1 MSDKIIIKEFVDKI
15 ESMRVQ
21 FRDDSNYTSVSV
33 MNELWDYQRELKKL
47 LK

>member
-1 MSDKIIIKEFVDKI
+1 MSDKKIIKEFVDKI
-15 ESMRVQ
+15 ESMRLR
-21 FRDDSNYTSVSV
+21 FRDSRIYNAVDL